1 MVLTA
6 GQITSFFEDADQMG
20 LKNRTRIDSLVPEG
34 ITTVDEL
41 KEWDDDDW
49 DQWASNFKRPDK
61 TADPLNPALLIAT
74 VPYSLSVKSL
84 KRLKT
89 ASKLVKYYDSVSIP
103 VTAANIKWLVM
114 DNFIIQRKA
123 MEIKAKE
130 TKPDVPKLTKT
141 MTVAKWDDSLR
152 VYASQAYGA
161 RKSTL
166 EYLLRKEAAVNPVHP
181 PLVANC
187 PHSADAESIQGE
199 QAMRLSHNH
208 PLFRNDNK
216 TLFGVL
222 EVALRGTTYDA
233 SIKPFQRS
241 SDGRKAYLALIA
253 QHAGKDKWVKILR
266 DAKTY
271 VNERKW
277 DGTTSQLL
285 QSHVEKCRECYVDIE
300 NAAEHIKEQI
310 PEPRTRVQSLLDS
323 IEGCKDPNVCA
334 RVAAISNET
343 NGMLDDFEAAVAHLI
358 PVCPVAAK
366 VGKKR
371 KNAQVSGLG
380 GNLKAGTGPKT
391 GVELRYY
398 KPKEFSQLSPEM
410 MTELRELRPPQKG
423 KGKGTPKG
431 NGAHSKGKSKGKYND
446 YRKKGALKGQVAA
459 AIKKHMEDDAKAKEE
474 EQVAISEIAKI
485 ISSAQSSTNQ
495 DATAASAAVKL
506 NAILKRKRDTP

>member
-49 DQWASNFKRPDK
+49 DQWASNCKRPDK

-241 SDGRKAYLALIA
+241 SDGCKAYLALIS

-310 PEPRTRVQSLLDS
+310 PEPRTRV
-323 IEGCKDPNVCA
+323 
-334 RVAAISNET
+334 
-343 NGMLDDFEAAVAHLI
+343 
-358 PVCPVAAK
+358 
-366 VGKKR
+366 
-371 KNAQVSGLG
+371 
-380 GNLKAGTGPKT
+380 
-391 GVELRYY
+391 
-398 KPKEFSQLSPEM
+398 
-410 MTELRELRPPQKG
+410 
-423 KGKGTPKG
+423 
-431 NGAHSKGKSKGKYND
+431 
-446 YRKKGALKGQVAA
+446 
-459 AIKKHMEDDAKAKEE
+459 
-474 EQVAISEIAKI
+474 
-485 ISSAQSSTNQ
+485 
-495 DATAASAAVKL
+495 
-506 NAILKRKRDTP
+506 